1 MRVPSSGIQ
10 ALLQL
15 RACREA
21 TAYVLLSS
29 SLATLT
35 SYGTRFHP
43 LLTSL
48 SSARPANAQCRGPSI
63 NAPMDE
69 PMYSPLMPVGLWTS
83 LQMCLVITR
92 VRTSFSLEATS
103 DKGPSETKKLKQVE
117 EDALAASLQF
127 EETYWALKQERAA
140 CPASVFRNERSAI
153 AGRASP

>member
-48 SSARPANAQCRGPSI
+48 ASARSANAQCRDSSI
-63 NAPMDE
+63 NASMDE
-69 PMYSPLMPVGLWTS
+69 PKCPPLMPVGL
-83 LQMCLVITR
+83 
-92 VRTSFSLEATS
+92 
-103 DKGPSETKKLKQVE
+103 
-117 EDALAASLQF
+117 
-127 EETYWALKQERAA
+127 
-140 CPASVFRNERSAI
+140 
-153 AGRASP
+153 